1 MNVYAGLC
9 NHARSVSIAGVC
21 DGIHCRDIPLST
33 ADYERATA
41 VLPTPSSVGA
51 SADAMRSFP
60 ALERSIVFLRRYKR
74 LLAVG
79 VFLGVLLAIFEVSGL
94 RDHFN
99 LAFIRQLILQH
110 RVGGLILFVLLF
122 SLGNLIQIPGWV
134 FLAAAVLTLGRV
146 WGGVVT
152 YVAAVT
158 SCAITFVMIRA
169 LGGDALRLLKNGIA
183 VRLLRQLDAQPIASV
198 ALLRV
203 LFQTVPA
210 LNYALAMSGIKF
222 RTYLIGTLV
231 GLPVPIALYCI
242 FFNILANW
250 LHVS

>member
-1 MNVYAGLC
+1 MLRPLPR
-9 NHARSVSIAGVC
+9 HAGVHFRVAQVT
-21 DGIHCRDIPLST
+21 GAGPTRSLNGAQFEAMKPNQTLDI
-33 ADYERATA
+33 
-41 VLPTPSSVGA
+41 VI
-51 SADAMRSFP
+51 SF
-60 ALERSIVFLRRYKR
+60 VWRYKR
-74 LLAVG
+74 LLGVG
-79 VFLGVLLAIFEVSGL
+79 LFLGILLTVFEVSGL

-99 LAFIRQLILQH
+99 LAFIQQLILQH
-110 RVGGLILFVLLF
+110 RIGGLMLFVLLF

-146 WGGVVT
+146 GGGAVT

-158 SCAITFVMIRA
+158 SCAFTFVTIRA
-169 LGGDALRLLKNGIA
+169 LGGDALRLLKNRVA
-183 VRLLRQLDAQPIASV
+183 VRILRELDAHPIASV

-242 FFNILANW
+242 FFDILVTG
-250 LHVS
+250 LRSR

>member
-1 MNVYAGLC
+1 M
-9 NHARSVSIAGVC
+9 
-21 DGIHCRDIPLST
+21 ST
-33 ADYERATA
+33 ADCERATGFF
-41 VLPTPSSVGA
+41 PTQSSVVA
-51 SADAMRSFP
+51 SAEAMRSFP

-99 LAFIRQLILQH
+99 LALIRQLILQH

-158 SCAITFVMIRA
+158 SCTITFVMIRA
-169 LGGDALRLLKNGIA
+169 LGGAALRLLKNRIA
-183 VRLLRQLDAQPIASV
+183 VRLLRQLDAQPIAGV

>member
-1 MNVYAGLC
+1 
-9 NHARSVSIAGVC
+9 
-21 DGIHCRDIPLST
+21 
-33 ADYERATA
+33 
-41 VLPTPSSVGA
+41 
-51 SADAMRSFP
+51 
-60 ALERSIVFLRRYKR
+60 
-74 LLAVG
+74 
-79 VFLGVLLAIFEVSGL
+79 
-94 RDHFN
+94 
-99 LAFIRQLILQH
+99 
-110 RVGGLILFVLLF
+110 
-122 SLGNLIQIPGWV
+122 V
-134 FLAAAVLTLGRV
+134 FLAAAVLTLGRL

-198 ALLRV
+198 ALLRI
-203 LFQTVPA
+203 LFQTMPA